1 MTGLNKFYR
10 NHHFIKKSICSQ
22 LVWIVCFLQVDFFL
36 RPWFDFVQTKRRQI
50 RLHGLFRK
58 KKPILGTAAAMEN
71 LAYSSWFQSEL
82 IFQGLQAHIFWSCD
96 SILAGVMFFC
106 WSENGIFQIIL
117 FCPQNPTSTNI
128 TLSLMQQKYTD
139 KLLVHTGNESLS
151 SFAKLS

>member
-1 MTGLNKFYR
+1 M
-10 NHHFIKKSICSQ
+10 
-22 LVWIVCFLQVDFFL
+22 
-36 RPWFDFVQTKRRQI
+36 
-50 RLHGLFRK
+50 
-58 KKPILGTAAAMEN
+58 AAAMEN

-96 SILAGVMFFC
+96 SILAEVMFFC

-139 KLLVHTGNESLS
+139 KLLVHTGNEKKCLS